1 MKKYILP
8 ALAIAAMM
16 VSCNNQSP
24 KMDEQPA
31 AVSADGLKIAY
42 VEVDSLMTQYN
53 FAKDYSVTLQKQ
65 SNNAR
70 NTLNQKGNALQAA
83 VANFQQ
89 KVNNNGFTSREQA
102 ASQQAAI
109 ERQQRDLQ
117 ELQARLEGELA
128 NQTAKFNEALR
139 DSLQNFLKDYNNDKK
154 YDMIL
159 AKSGDNILMANKRFD
174 ITQDV
179 INGLN
184 KRYKPSAKPAADEKK
199 ARLWLKRALA
209 HENKGP
215 EILAKIRKKAA
226 EGDDDAKR
234 MLKLVGK

>member
-24 KMDEQPA
+24 KMDDQPA
-31 AVSADGLKIAY
+31 ATSGEGMKIAY

-53 FAKDYSVTLQKQ
+53 FAKDYSVTLQKK

-83 VANFQQ
+83 MANFQQ
-89 KVNNNGFTSREQA
+89 KLNNNGFQSREQA

-109 ERQQRDLQ
+109 QRQQNDLQ
-117 ELQARLEGELA
+117 ELQARLENELA
-128 NQTAKFNEALR
+128 SETAKFNEALR
-139 DSLQNFLKDYNNDKK
+139 DSLQNFLKAYNQDKK
-154 YDMIL
+154 FDLIL
-159 AKSGDNILMANKRFD
+159 SKAGDNILMGNKKLD

-184 KRYKPSAKPAADEKK
+184 KRYKPTAKPAAEKAEEKK
-199 ARLWLKRALA
+199 A
-209 HENKGP
+209 E
-215 EILAKIRKKAA
+215 EKK
-226 EGDDDAKR
+226 
-234 MLKLVGK
+234 

>member
-1 MKKYILP
+1 MKKYIFS

-24 KMDEQPA
+24 KMDDQPA
-31 AVSADGLKIAY
+31 AASGEGMKIAY

-53 FAKDYSVTLQKQ
+53 FAKDYSVTLQKK

-83 VANFQQ
+83 MANFQQ
-89 KVNNNGFTSREQA
+89 KLNNNGFQSREQA

-109 ERQQRDLQ
+109 QRQQNDLQ
-117 ELQARLEGELA
+117 ELQARLENELA
-128 NQTAKFNEALR
+128 SETAKFNEALR
-139 DSLQNFLKDYNNDKK
+139 DSLQNFLKSYNEDKK
-154 YDMIL
+154 FDLIL
-159 AKSGDNILMANKRFD
+159 SKAGDNILMGNKKLD

-184 KRYKPSAKPAADEKK
+184 KRYKPTAKPAAEKAEEKK
-199 ARLWLKRALA
+199 A
-209 HENKGP
+209 E
-215 EILAKIRKKAA
+215 EKKT
-226 EGDDDAKR
+226 EEK
-234 MLKLVGK
+234 K